1 MLRGLW
7 LKEVSSLSFTAPGSL
22 SILQDLRQS
31 CANLLDFL
39 PGQSG
44 YFPHT
49 HKKMASVPSMRFRT
63 GGFEIQSLPP
73 PILRENG
80 GQVPHPLTASSFCA
94 RHNDVVM
101 WPKNKHP
108 AAATRELVS
117 FAASLRLGGRV
128 ADLYKLYLPIMVPFF
143 SPQAHCCCTFNY
155 SSLLPGN
162 AVVTFLIY
170 LSLLTVFWP
179 PAGTNRFQ
187 QAPLPCSFQNGI
199 WCDAAT
205 VLYPRKLGK

>member
-1 MLRGLW
+1 
-7 LKEVSSLSFTAPGSL
+7 
-22 SILQDLRQS
+22 
-31 CANLLDFL
+31 
-39 PGQSG
+39 
-44 YFPHT
+44 
-49 HKKMASVPSMRFRT
+49 MAWVPSMRFRT

-73 PILRENG
+73 PILWENE
-80 GQVPHPLTASSFCA
+80 GQVPHPLTGSSFCA
-94 RHNDVVM
+94 GHHDVVM

-108 AAATRELVS
+108 AAAMRELVS
-117 FAASLRLGGRV
+117 FAANLRLGGRV

-143 SPQAHCCCTFNY
+143 SPQAHCFCTFNY

-162 AVVTFLIY
+162 AVVAFLIY

-205 VLYPRKLGK
+205 VLYARKLGSSISAYLLLFPHPPKQRKKQKSALRNNPPIDFDRM